1 MCRGAPPEVVER
13 GQLTVEAF
21 HEAMEE
27 GRKSNVLSLR
37 ARLLEAVPKL
47 VHEMVAITE
56 LNLECNLIEDL
67 HEARLGDLAKLRVLK
82 VSYNQILAFPPDL
95 RALSCLTELEA
106 QYNFLSEIPL
116 CICRLPLQRLVLD
129 SNEIKEV
136 PEAAAQLTG
145 LTSLSLTNN
154 AIRKIAESVPTHL
167 TRLET
172 LFLQRNELMTLP
184 ASLKALHRLH
194 TLDVSFNQLFELPHG
209 FASMTTLRALRLS
222 YNELELA
229 SLTLDGLKVIRTQAY
244 ASVRMHA
251 NSWARV

>member
-1 MCRGAPPEVVER
+1 MLDRNSFFFVSFFIKGFKGQRTMCG
-13 GQLTVEAF
+13 
-21 HEAMEE
+21 
-27 GRKSNVLSLR
+27 
-37 ARLLEAVPKL
+37 
-47 VHEMVAITE
+47 
-56 LNLECNLIEDL
+56 
-67 HEARLGDLAKLRVLK
+67 
-82 VSYNQILAFPPDL
+82 
-95 RALSCLTELEA
+95 
-106 QYNFLSEIPL
+106 
-116 CICRLPLQRLVLD
+116 LP
-129 SNEIKEV
+129 
-136 PEAAAQLTG
+136 
-145 LTSLSLTNN
+145 
-154 AIRKIAESVPTHL
+154 ESVPTHL